1 MASLVEMI
9 ARQAQQ
15 TFSRNFNEDVF
26 VDCLAKLR
34 IMLGHIKSSD
44 VNLSRD
50 IFKLTKDNS
59 VEKSA
64 PVTYVD
70 LFENQI
76 FSMGIFIVRNGARIP
91 LHDHPGMYG
100 LLKVLHGKVKIIN
113 YNRTNLNEKIG
124 RIPREI
130 IHKIPTWQRHLLL
143 PSKRN
148 EDIEVSTDTE
158 PCVLTPT
165 EGNLHEIHS
174 VGGIAAFLDILAP
187 PYMNETDC
195 HYYQH
200 VGDQDVND
208 KTKISWLA
216 EISSPTDFWCDSIPY
231 TGPNINLDQ
240 G

>member
-1 MASLVEMI
+1 MK
-9 ARQAQQ
+9 QFTAQQ
-15 TFSRNFNEDVF
+15 TFSRNFNEDAF
-26 VDCLAKLR
+26 LDCLSKLR
-34 IMLGHIKSSD
+34 IMLSHIKMSD
-44 VNLSRD
+44 VNLNRD
-50 IFKLTKDNS
+50 ILKNTKDNS
-59 VEKSA
+59 VEKAA

-76 FSMGIFIVRNGARIP
+76 FSMGIFIVRSGARIP
-91 LHDHPGMYG
+91 LHDHPRMYG
-100 LLKVLHGKVKIIN
+100 MLKVLHGKVKITN
-113 YNRTNLNEKIG
+113 YDRLKLNDKIG

-148 EDIEVSTDTE
+148 DDIEVSTDSE
-158 PCVLTPT
+158 PCVLTPM

-174 VGGIAAFLDILAP
+174 VGGTAAFLDILAP

-195 HYYQH
+195 HYYHH

-208 KTKISWLA
+208 KFKISWLS
-216 EISSPTDFWCDSIPY
+216 EISTPTDFWCDSALY
-231 TGPNINLDQ
+231 SGPNINLDQ